1 MIDHEYKVGDLVSYC
16 DRPAIITTTDGTFA
30 DILQL
35 DGYTTIVT
43 TLDQL
48 HYLGPGQQYL
58 REAHTTARALMLVER
73 LSKLTKEEHD
83 GQRDTSRDAN

>member
-1 MIDHEYKVGDLVSYC
+1 MTDHEYKVGDLVSYC

-35 DGYTTIVT
+35 DGYTTLVT

-58 REAHTTARALMLVER
+58 REAHTMARAYLLVER
-73 LSKLTKEEHD
+73 LSALNKEKED
-83 GQRDTSRDAN
+83 GRDN

>member
-16 DRPAIITTTDGTFA
+16 DRPAVITTTDGTFA

-35 DGYTTIVT
+35 DGYTTLVT
-43 TLDQL
+43 TVDKL

-73 LSKLTKEEHD
+73 LSKLTKEEQD

>member
-1 MIDHEYKVGDLVSYC
+1 MIEHDYKVGDLVSYC

-35 DGYTTIVT
+35 DGYTAIVT
-43 TLDQL
+43 TVDQL
-48 HYLGPGQQYL
+48 RYLGPGQQYL
-58 REAHTTARALMLVER
+58 REAHTIARALMLVER

-83 GQRDTSRDAN
+83 GRDN

>member
-1 MIDHEYKVGDLVSYC
+1 MNDHDYHVGDLVSYC

-30 DILQL
+30 DILHL
-35 DGYTTIVT
+35 DGYTTVVT

-58 REAHTTARALMLVER
+58 REAQAFTRTLMLVEK
-73 LSKLTKEEHD
+73 LSAMKEEHD
-83 GQRDTSRDAN
+83 GQH